1 MGKVVA
7 KMIRSLR
14 GGVLWLLLPVVLAGC
29 QGMPWIESGASA
41 ASTAVT
47 PDYLPRDHKLI
58 TLVNYAEWLGQQR
71 SDVLIA
77 GYRLAKQRVEK
88 TRSTADKLTL
98 AMLLSVPDSGFQN
111 DAGAQSLFEQVLAN
125 TPEADREMRS
135 FVRLQ
140 QLTLRQRHA
149 LNRSW
154 ERRLEQQEQQAVT
167 LRQQLEQLKSI
178 EKGLMERQGD

>member
-1 MGKVVA
+1 
-7 KMIRSLR
+7 MIRSLR
-14 GGVLWLLLPVVLAGC
+14 GRVLWLLLPVILAGC
-29 QGMPWIESGASA
+29 QGMPWAESGAGS

-88 TRSTADKLTL
+88 TRSAADKLTL

-125 TPEADREMRS
+125 TPEAEGELRS

-154 ERRLEQQEQQAVT
+154 ERRLDQQEQQAAT